1 MVSHVFDEAEA
12 KDIREIITNAKA
24 KKEFQNFTIFAFF
37 GCKDEKVAICVA
49 LSGDLLEKF
58 DAAKLITPVVEAI
71 GGKGGGGK
79 KDLAM
84 GGGTNK
90 KAIAAAIEV
99 LRRAI

>member
-1 MVSHVFDEAEA
+1 
-12 KDIREIITNAKA
+12 
-24 KKEFQNFTIFAFF
+24 
-37 GCKDEKVAICVA
+37 
-49 LSGDLLEKF
+49 LLEKF